1 MKIYLILF
9 FTLCSIFNNTFADD
23 KIESDKKKVLNEIQM
38 TEKFDRFHLE
48 HIPESLKKD
57 RDIVLAAITKNPEN
71 LEFADKV
78 FKNDLEIV
86 LVAIKAKKN
95 ENSFFSDN
103 KPDVNTVLEHIGD
116 ELKNNDTSLL
126 RLMDEEPIAI
136 KYSGNNLRSDKEFIL
151 KAIKKT
157 PITLGFAAKEL
168 LADKEFILAVVK
180 LDGLSLEY
188 ADSSLKKDKDV
199 VLAALNSNPSA
210 LRFADF
216 SLKTDMD
223 FRKAQKEQ
231 TLAVVPVIFY
241 HAGFNWVSGG
251 YVGVDIFFVIS
262 GYLITTIILKEK
274 SADTF
279 SLLNFYERRAR
290 RILPALFFVLLV
302 CVPFA
307 WFWLLPHE
315 LNDFGKSI
323 IAVAVFASNILFW
336 KESDYFSADSELIP
350 LLHTWSLA
358 VEEQF
363 YVFFPIIL
371 MLFWSLGKRRLLG
384 IIILIALLSFGMTE
398 WAWRNIP
405 SANFYLIPTRA
416 WELMIGALVAF
427 YLYQTN
433 QPRGVVHIV
442 EKGVDK
448 KSPFSVSQF
457 ASLAGIGLI
466 AYSVFILD
474 KTIPFPSMYAL
485 APTMGAALVILFATP
500 GTLVYKLLSFRGLV
514 GIGLIS
520 YSAYLWHQPLFVF
533 ARIYTMDELQNWLVG
548 LLIFTTFGLA
558 YLSWRFVEK
567 PFRNRSRFSRKQI
580 FSAAIAGSL
589 IFIGLGLVS
598 GYLERKDKVLC
609 AKSDHLSQAKEQIAK
624 ADIVILVARWRDW
637 SAKALPQTIKNLK
650 LSPEKKLFVVGRKSF
665 GKIRVR
671 KYLRMSEEK
680 LGALR
685 NPVESQHNTIN
696 NLMKDTLS
704 SEIFINLHNLVCGSS
719 SDCPVFT
726 NDKKLISFDGGHL
739 TKDGARYI
747 GDILFKNSKLAEL

>member
-548 LLIFTTFGLA
+548 L
-558 YLSWRFVEK
+558 
-567 PFRNRSRFSRKQI
+567 
-580 FSAAIAGSL
+580 
-589 IFIGLGLVS
+589 S